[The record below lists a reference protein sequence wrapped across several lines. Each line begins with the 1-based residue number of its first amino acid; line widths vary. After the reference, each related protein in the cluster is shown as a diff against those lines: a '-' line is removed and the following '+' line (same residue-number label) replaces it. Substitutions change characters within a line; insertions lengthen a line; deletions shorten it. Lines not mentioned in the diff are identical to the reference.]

1 MEQAVSQKGPEHI
14 GSLVTYLEGGH
25 SSQHILPAGGHVLR
39 CRVASVSAWNYFRA
53 SLLITINL
61 LVLLLLLLAVT
72 RVGSAPEASGGPCAH
87 RGTGH
92 LRNGLEDLLS
102 IHGSELEP

>member
-39 CRVASVSAWNYFRA
+39 CRVASVFAWNYFRA

-61 LVLLLLLLAVT
+61 LVLLLLLAVT
-72 RVGSAPEASGGPCAH
+72 RV
-87 RGTGH
+87 
-92 LRNGLEDLLS
+92 
-102 IHGSELEP
+102 